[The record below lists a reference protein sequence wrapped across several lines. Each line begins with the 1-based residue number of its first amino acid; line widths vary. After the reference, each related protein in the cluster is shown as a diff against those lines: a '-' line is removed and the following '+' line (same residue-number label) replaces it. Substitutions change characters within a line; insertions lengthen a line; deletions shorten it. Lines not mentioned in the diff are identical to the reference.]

1 VSPLV
6 AVAIAVGLLAANGF
20 FVAAEF
26 ALVAAR
32 RSRIEQLAAEG
43 DRRARSAAA
52 GLRELSLM
60 LAGAQLGITM
70 CSLGLGIVAEPAV
83 ARLIEGAISGLGVDL
98 PAGVSHAIAFV
109 IAMSIVVF
117 LHMVVGEMAPKSW
130 AISHPERSALLLARP
145 FRAFAIVFSPFI
157 WVLNRLANGVVRLVG
172 VQPQDELAMA
182 HSSADLILLLNEAAD
197 EGSLESHEHELLA
210 RSLQMSGRVASSAM
224 TSRSDVVAVDR
235 AVPLAEV
242 ERRAVATGRSRLV
255 VYDGDLDHP
264 VGVVHARDLL
274 TTDLDREAAVA
285 ADLASPVLVVPDH
298 LALEDLFLQMRDQ
311 RRHLALVVDEHG
323 VVLGLITM
331 EDVLEELIG
340 EFEDETDRAGS
351 RVRRTASGGY
361 LVAGSLRPDEL
372 ASRTG
377 IELPE
382 GRWDTVAGF
391 LIAKLG
397 RVPVEGDRVQIDD
410 TTFVVAAMDGVAVRE
425 VQVQVKV
432 QVQVNAKAQV
442 PPVDQRRQ

>member
-1 VSPLV
+1 MSPL
-6 AVAIAVGLLAANGF
+6 AALGIAVVLLAANGF

-26 ALVAAR
+26 ALLAAR

-83 ARLIEGAISGLGVDL
+83 ARLFDEALSALGLGLPSGLRHTL
-98 PAGVSHAIAFV
+98 AFV

-130 AISHPERSALLLARP
+130 AISHPEDSALLLARP
-145 FRAFAIVFSPFI
+145 FRGFAVLFRPFI
-157 WVLNRLANGVVRLVG
+157 WLLNLAANLVVRAVG
-172 VQPQDELAMA
+172 VQPQDELALA
-182 HSSADLILLLNEAAD
+182 HSSADLILMLNEAAD
-197 EGSLESHEHELLA
+197 EGSIGSHEHELLA

-224 TSRSDVVAVDR
+224 TARPAVVAVER
-235 AVPLAEV
+235 SVPLAEV
-242 ERRAVATGRSRLV
+242 ERRVVATGRSRLV

-264 VGVVHARDLL
+264 LGVLHARDLL
-274 TTDLDREAAVA
+274 TTDLDRDAAVA
-285 ADLASPVLVVPDH
+285 GDLVAPVLVVPDH
-298 LALEDLFLQMRDQ
+298 VALEDLFLQMRDQ

-340 EFEDETDRAGS
+340 EFEDETDRRATK
-351 RVRRTASGGY
+351 VRRTVTGE
-361 LVAGSLRPDEL
+361 VVVPGSLRPDEL
-372 ASRTG
+372 AWRAG

-382 GRWDTVAGF
+382 GPWDTLAGF
-391 LIAKLG
+391 LIAQLG
-397 RVPVEGDRVQIDD
+397 RVPAEGDRVTNDGVE
-410 TTFVVAAMDGVAVRE
+410 FEVSAMDGVAVRE
-425 VQVQVKV
+425 VRVR
-432 QVQVNAKAQV
+432 
-442 PPVDQRRQ
+442 PPVPQADQ

>member
-1 VSPLV
+1 MSPPLAIV
-6 AVAIAVGLLAANGF
+6 VAIVLLAANGF

-32 RSRIEQLAAEG
+32 RSRIEQLAAAG

-83 ARLIEGAISGLGVDL
+83 ARLIENAISGAGVDL
-98 PAGVSHAIAFV
+98 PSGVSHAIAFV

-130 AISHPERSALLLARP
+130 AIAHPEPSALLLARP
-145 FRAFAIVFSPFI
+145 FRAFAIVFRPFI
-157 WVLNRLANGVVRLVG
+157 WMLNRAANAVVRLVG

-182 HSSADLILLLNEAAD
+182 HSSSDLILLLNEAAD
-197 EGSLESHEHELLA
+197 EGSLESDEHDLLA
-210 RSLQMSGRVASSAM
+210 RSLQMSGRAASSAM
-224 TSRSDVVAVDR
+224 TARPNVVAVDR
-235 AVPLAEV
+235 AIPLAEV

-274 TTDLDREAAVA
+274 TADVDRDSAVA
-285 ADLASPVLVVPDH
+285 ADLATPVMVVPDH
-298 LALEDLFLQMRDQ
+298 LALEDLFLHMRDQ

-340 EFEDETDRAGS
+340 EFEDETDRVSS
-351 RVRRTASGGY
+351 RVRRTGSGGF
-361 LVAGSLRPDEL
+361 VIAGSLRPDEL
-372 ASRTG
+372 ATRTG
-377 IELPE
+377 IELPD
-382 GRWDTVAGF
+382 GPWDTVAGY
-391 LIAKLG
+391 LIAQLG
-397 RVPVEGDRVQIDD
+397 RVPAEGDQVEATEAI
-410 TTFVVAAMDGVAVRE
+410 FVVGSMDGVAVRE
-425 VQVQVKV
+425 VRVQ
-432 QVQVNAKAQV
+432 
-442 PPVDQRRQ
+442 PVVTRHQ

>member
-1 VSPLV
+1 MSAPLAILV
-6 AVAIAVGLLAANGF
+6 AVLLLAANGF

-83 ARLIEGAISGLGVDL
+83 ARLIEGAISGVGIDL
-98 PAGVSHAIAFV
+98 PSGVSHAIAFV

-130 AISHPERSALLLARP
+130 AIAHPEPSALLLARP
-145 FRAFAIVFSPFI
+145 FRAFAIVFRPFI
-157 WVLNRLANGVVRLVG
+157 WLLNRAANGVIRLVG

-182 HSSADLILLLNEAAD
+182 HSSADLILLLNEAVD
-197 EGSLESHEHELLA
+197 EGSLESDEHALLS

-224 TSRSDVVAVDR
+224 TARPGVVAVDR
-235 AVPLAEV
+235 GVPLAEV

-274 TTDLDREAAVA
+274 TTSLDRTTAVA
-285 ADLASPVLVVPDH
+285 GDLATPVLVVPDH
-298 LALEDLFLQMRDQ
+298 LALEDLFLHMRDQ

-340 EFEDETDRAGS
+340 EFEDETDRASS
-351 RVRRTASGGY
+351 RVRRSRSGGY
-361 LVAGSLRPDEL
+361 FVAGSLRPDEL

-382 GRWDTVAGF
+382 GPWDTVAGY
-391 LIAKLG
+391 LIAQLG
-397 RVPVEGDRVQIDD
+397 RVPTDGDRVEADD
-410 TTFVVAAMDGVAVRE
+410 ATLVVASMDGVAVRE
-425 VQVQVKV
+425 VLVEPTV
-432 QVQVNAKAQV
+432 
-442 PPVDQRRQ
+442 RQE

>member
-1 VSPLV
+1 MSPLAALGIALVLLV
-6 AVAIAVGLLAANGF
+6 ANAF

-43 DRRARSAAA
+43 DRRARSASA

-83 ARLIEGAISGLGVDL
+83 ARLFERGISGLGIDL
-98 PAGVSHAIAFV
+98 PSGVSHTIAFV
-109 IAMSIVVF
+109 LAMSIVVF
-117 LHMVVGEMAPKSW
+117 LHMVLGEMAPKSW
-130 AISHPERSALLLARP
+130 AISHPEDSALLLARP
-145 FRAFAIVFSPFI
+145 FRAFAVAFRPVI
-157 WVLNRLANGVVRLVG
+157 WFLNRSANLVVRSVG
-172 VQPQDELAMA
+172 VQPQDELALA

-197 EGSLESHEHELLA
+197 EGSIETHEHELLS
-210 RSLQMSGRVASSAM
+210 RSLQMSGRLASSAM
-224 TSRSDVVAVDR
+224 TARPAVVAVER
-235 AVPLAEV
+235 SVPLDEV
-242 ERRAVATGRSRLV
+242 ERRVVATGRSRLV

-264 VGVVHARDLL
+264 VGVLHARDLL

-285 ADLASPVLVVPDH
+285 GDLAAPLLVVPDH

-340 EFEDETDRAGS
+340 EFEDETDRRANK
-351 RVRRTASGGY
+351 VRRTGTGDI
-361 LVAGSLRPDEL
+361 VVPGSLRPDEL
-372 ASRTG
+372 AWRAG
-377 IELPE
+377 IELPD
-382 GRWDTVAGF
+382 GDWDTLAGF
-391 LIAKLG
+391 LIARLG
-397 RVPVEGDRVQIDD
+397 RVPSEGDEVATDE
-410 TTFVVAAMDGVAVRE
+410 VVFEVSAMDGVAVRE
-425 VQVQVKV
+425 VRVRSHSPQ
-432 QVQVNAKAQV
+432 A
-442 PPVDQRRQ
+442 RQ

>member
-1 VSPLV
+1 MSAPL
-6 AVAIAVGLLAANGF
+6 AITIAVTLLAANGF

-32 RSRIEQLAAEG
+32 RSRIEQLAAAG

-83 ARLIEGAISGLGVDL
+83 ARLIEDAISGSGVEL

-130 AISHPERSALLLARP
+130 AISHPEDSALLLARP
-145 FRAFAIVFSPFI
+145 FRAFAVVFRPFI
-157 WVLNRLANGVVRLVG
+157 WFLNASANLVVRAVG
-172 VQPQDELAMA
+172 VQPQDELALA

-197 EGSLESHEHELLA
+197 EGSIESHEHELLS

-224 TSRSDVVAVDR
+224 TARPGVVAVDR
-235 AVPLAEV
+235 SVPLAEV

-255 VYDGDLDHP
+255 VYDSDLDHP

-274 TTDLDREAAVA
+274 TTDLDREQAIAG
-285 ADLASPVLVVPDH
+285 DLASPVLVVPDH
-298 LALEDLFLQMRDQ
+298 LALEDLFLHMRDQ

-340 EFEDETDRAGS
+340 EFEDETDRASS
-351 RVRRTASGGY
+351 RVRRVGSNGFV
-361 LVAGSLRPDEL
+361 VAGSLRPDEL
-372 ASRTG
+372 SSRAG
-377 IELPE
+377 VDLPD
-382 GRWDTVAGF
+382 GPWDTVAGF
-391 LIAKLG
+391 LIAQLG
-397 RVPVEGDRVQIDD
+397 RVPSEGDRVSVGHA
-410 TTFVVAAMDGVAVRE
+410 TLEVSAMDGVAVRE
-425 VQVQVKV
+425 VRVQV
-432 QVQVNAKAQV
+432 AAQE
-442 PPVDQRRQ
+442 